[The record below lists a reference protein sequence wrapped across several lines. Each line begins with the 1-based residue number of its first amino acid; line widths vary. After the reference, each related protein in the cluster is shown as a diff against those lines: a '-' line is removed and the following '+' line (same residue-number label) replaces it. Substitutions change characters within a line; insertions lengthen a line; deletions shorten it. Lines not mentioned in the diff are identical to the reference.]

1 MLRPRLRRV
10 AFKADVNFVPFAIGA
25 MRSQLA
31 NVADLA
37 PIEANRAHRAQCRL
51 IREDVESAAGT
62 RGCGGHDALSTL
74 SWSDSVA
81 GALRWLSCQPFRFG
95 HPWPFRAHGVTATFE
110 RLVSDRWHGRGPR
123 QRVRSIFRTQSH
135 RNSRGVDGARLGGT
149 APGDCNTCRR
159 TENVSVSLSLLIARE
174 LESGASRTS
183 LSAIAVG
190 RLAAQ
195 IQFKRRRA
203 PFRIGESSGL
213 GVAAEE
219 CM

>member
-10 AFKADVNFVPFAIGA
+10 AFMADVNFVPLAIGA

-31 NVADLA
+31 NVSDLA
-37 PIEANRAHRAQCRL
+37 PIEANRAHRAQCQL
-51 IREDVESAAGT
+51 IREGVEAAAGT
-62 RGCGGHDALSTL
+62 RGCGGHDAL